1 MAENPDAPAKEI
13 HVVLTGSTYCGRG
26 REARAVRL
34 VKAV

>member
-26 REARAVRL
+26 RRAVRL